1 MTDQASA
8 DKKTWQCDIEEVEAL
23 LDTSASHG
31 LSDTDAAERL
41 ARFGPNQL
49 REKKGR
55 SPIGQF
61 LDQFKDFMI
70 WVLIGA
76 ALVSGFLGEWV
87 DAVAIIAI
95 VILNAIMGFVQEYR
109 AEKSLA
115 ALKRLSS
122 PSSKVIRD
130 GDYRVVPSNA
140 IVPGDLVE
148 LEAGDNVPA
157 DGRDRLAHGQHLGP
171 GSQPDRENPLP
182 SSRPPSPS
190 TSRMSPWPTGPIRS
204 TWGRPWP
211 RERPGPS

>member
-1 MTDQASA
+1 MTEQATT
-8 DKKTWQCDIEEVEAL
+8 DKRTWQCDVNEVESL
-23 LDTSASHG
+23 LDTSASRG
-31 LSDTDAAERL
+31 LTDTDAAERL

-115 ALKRLSS
+115 ALKKLSS
-122 PSSKVIRD
+122 SSSKVIRD
-130 GDYRVVPSNA
+130 GDYRVVPSGD

-157 DGRDRLAHGQHLGP
+157 DGRVVWHTSNFSVQEASLTGESTPVLKTAVPLDE
-171 GSQPDRENPLP
+171 RE
-182 SSRPPSPS
+182 
-190 TSRMSPWPTGPIRS
+190 
-204 TWGRPWP
+204 
-211 RERPGPS
+211 